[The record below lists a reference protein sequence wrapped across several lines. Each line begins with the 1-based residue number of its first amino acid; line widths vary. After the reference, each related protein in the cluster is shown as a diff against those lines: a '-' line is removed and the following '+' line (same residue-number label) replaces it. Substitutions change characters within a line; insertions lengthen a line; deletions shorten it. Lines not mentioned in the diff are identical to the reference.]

1 MDTLKW
7 RKAKASAANGG
18 GCVEVASD
26 DRGVYVRDTK
36 RRESGH
42 LTVPAD
48 RWREFIVAI
57 KANESGHLPRAGQ

>member
-26 DRGVYVRDTK
+26 GRGVYVRDTK
-36 RRESGH
+36 RRELGH
-42 LTVPAD
+42 LTVSTD
-48 RWREFIVAI
+48 QWREFVAAI
-57 KANESGHLPRAGQ
+57 KANEPGNLP